1 MAKIIAIANQ
11 KGGVGK
17 TTTALSLAQAFAE
30 AGKRTLLVDIDPQ
43 CNASDTLKAIDE
55 DKPTMHDVMHGV
67 CPTSNAVQ
75 HTDHK
80 SGKLDCIQSDL
91 HLASADSEFTQAFG
105 REHILRKALSE
116 VAAQYDFII
125 IDTPPSLGILT
136 SNAVTAAH
144 ELIVP
149 FGADR
154 YSMQGMHQLR
164 ETIESAREY
173 SNPNLRVAGILLTMD
188 RPQTKLSKETKEI
201 LADVAR
207 AMGTKVFSMPI
218 RYAEAAKQGAAEQQ
232 NVLEFAPNSTVAQD
246 YRALA
251 HELLGLQRE
260 QGRVR

>member
-30 AGKRTLLVDIDPQ
+30 AGKHTLLVDIDPQ
-43 CNASDTLKAIDE
+43 CNASDTLKAINAN
-55 DKPTMHDVMHGV
+55 KPNMHDVMHGV
-67 CPTSNAVQ
+67 CPASNAVQ
-75 HTDHK
+75 HTEHK
-80 SGKLDCIQSDL
+80 SGLLDCIQSDL
-91 HLASADSEFTQAFG
+91 LLAKADLEFNQSFG
-105 REHILRKALSE
+105 REHILRKALADVS
-116 VAAQYDFII
+116 AQYDYII
-125 IDTPPSLGILT
+125 IDTPPSLGMLT

-144 ELIVP
+144 ELIIP

-173 SNPNLRVAGILLTMD
+173 SNPKLRVAGILLTMD
-188 RPQTKLSKETKEI
+188 KPQTRLSKETKEI
-201 LADVAR
+201 LADVAH
-207 AMGTKVFSMPI
+207 AMGTTVFPVSI

-232 NVLEFAPNSTVAQD
+232 NVLEYAPTSTVAQD

-251 HELLGLQRE
+251 YEIIGLQHE
-260 QGRVR
+260 QGRKR

>member
-55 DKPTMHDVMHGV
+55 DKPNMHDVMHGV
-67 CPTSNAVQ
+67 CPASNAVQ
-75 HTDHK
+75 HTNHK
-80 SGKLDCIQSDL
+80 SGKLDCIQSHLMLARADL
-91 HLASADSEFTQAFG
+91 EFNQTFG
-105 REHILRKALSE
+105 REHILRKALDDVS
-116 VAAQYDFII
+116 AQYDLII
-125 IDTPPSLGILT
+125 IDIPPSLGILT
-136 SNAVTAAH
+136 SNAVTAAN

-173 SNPNLRVAGILLTMD
+173 SNPKLRVAGILLTMD
-188 RPQTKLSKETKEI
+188 KPQTRLSKDTKEI
-201 LADVAR
+201 LSDIAR
-207 AMGTKVFSMPI
+207 AMGTRVFPVSI
-218 RYAEAAKQGAAEQQ
+218 RYAEAAKRGAAEQQ
-232 NVLEFAPNSTVAQD
+232 NVLDFAPTSTVAQD

-251 HELLGLQRE
+251 REILELQRE
-260 QGRVR
+260 QGRER